1 VSNPLVRKLARDN
14 GVDVS
19 VVDGSGP
26 DRTVMRAD
34 VEAAIAAAA
43 GMAAR
48 AADASPEA
56 KDARTGLTVAGR
68 TPLSRTRRTIAEA
81 MEVSRREIP
90 EASVWVDVDVTD
102 LLRLRRDIRPDQDG
116 RRPSLLSFMA
126 RLVCV
131 GLARV
136 PELNARLETRADGT
150 PELVTFKG
158 VNLGIA
164 VDSERGLTVPAV
176 QGADKLDARALD
188 AAIAEL
194 AGRAREGRASV
205 EELSRGTFT
214 LNNYG
219 VLGVDGSVAIINH
232 PQVAILGLGRI
243 IQRPWVVDGEVAV
256 RDVTELS
263 LTFDHRVCD
272 GGTASRFLRFVADA
286 MQRPGEALVAL

>member
-1 VSNPLVRKLARDN
+1 
-14 GVDVS
+14 
-19 VVDGSGP
+19 
-26 DRTVMRAD
+26 
-34 VEAAIAAAA
+34 
-43 GMAAR
+43 
-48 AADASPEA
+48 
-56 KDARTGLTVAGR
+56 
-68 TPLSRTRRTIAEA
+68 
-81 MEVSRREIP
+81 
-90 EASVWVDVDVTD
+90 
-102 LLRLRRDIRPDQDG
+102 
-116 RRPSLLSFMA
+116 
-126 RLVCV
+126 
-131 GLARV
+131 V